1 MGRFRISQMSDG
13 LILTENNANL
23 SAAEATAVAG
33 LIAYWNDTVSPGVW
47 CALFLV
53 SALCLNIFGVRYL
66 GEGEFW
72 FSILKVLLVFM
83 LFFFTCK

>member
-1 MGRFRISQMSDG
+1 MCTVLRADS
-13 LILTENNANL
+13 

-33 LIAYWNDTVSPGVW
+33 LIAYWNDSISPGVW
-47 CALFLV
+47 CALFLA
-53 SALCLNIFGVRYL
+53 SALALNVFGVRFL

-83 LFFFTCK
+83 LFFFTCECTRWTVVSYKD